1 MAQELYSEFVPAPVS
16 DAGPHK
22 PVLVSFHDDMT
33 RRLHH
38 LKVFYGFDPKK
49 AELEVLGYN
58 NLAQSLSRCK
68 KPLDP
73 KVSAERA
80 ARFHK
85 LLSHCSRQ
93 THISSAGMSFSGFYT
108 HKVFIAVIFF
118 VWYGLQH
125 LSIFCPCVT
134 IEMLL

>member
-1 MAQELYSEFVPAPVS
+1 M
-16 DAGPHK
+16 
-22 PVLVSFHDDMT
+22 
-33 RRLHH
+33 
-38 LKVFYGFDPKK
+38 YGFDPKK

-58 NLAQSLSRCK
+58 NLAQSLSHCKK

-93 THISSAGMSFSGFYT
+93 AHISSAGMS
-108 HKVFIAVIFF
+108 
-118 VWYGLQH
+118 
-125 LSIFCPCVT
+125 LSSF
-134 IEMLL
+134 